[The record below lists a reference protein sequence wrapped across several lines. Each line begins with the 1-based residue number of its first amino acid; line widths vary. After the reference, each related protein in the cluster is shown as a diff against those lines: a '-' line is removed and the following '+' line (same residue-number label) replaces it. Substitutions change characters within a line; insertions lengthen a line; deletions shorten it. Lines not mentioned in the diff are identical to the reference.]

1 MKAIPAA
8 LAALT
13 LIAMP
18 VLAGCTATTTPATS
32 PASASPST
40 SAVAFND
47 ADAMFASMMIPH
59 HEQAVEMSDTILGK
73 DGIDDQVQA
82 LAQQIKDAQA
92 PEIELMQSWL
102 TNWGMSSS
110 GDMSGMGHGDGMM
123 SDGDMAALEAADG
136 AEAARLF
143 LEQMIVHHEGAIE
156 MAQTE
161 LDQGANEEVIA
172 LAQAILDTQTTEI
185 ATMENLLTQN

>member
-47 ADAMFASMMIPH
+47 AD
-59 HEQAVEMSDTILGK
+59 G
-73 DGIDDQVQA
+73 VQSRRS
-82 LAQQIKDAQA
+82 LAYQ
-92 PEIELMQSWL
+92 P
-102 TNWGMSSS
+102 T
-110 GDMSGMGHGDGMM
+110 
-123 SDGDMAALEAADG
+123 SDGP
-136 AEAARLF
+136 
-143 LEQMIVHHEGAIE
+143 
-156 MAQTE
+156 
-161 LDQGANEEVIA
+161 
-172 LAQAILDTQTTEI
+172 
-185 ATMENLLTQN
+185 